1 MNILGNWF
9 YGWSLKKCKDILVWK
24 VNINERMYAM
34 FLDGY
39 FEIEWRVKKFF
50 CDDDILSKLSDNYLM
65 HDEMG
70 DLGGFQQL
78 GRTHEL
84 WRGWWVCIHL
94 PYLIIFLQR
103 EIEVPN

>member
-1 MNILGNWF
+1 
-9 YGWSLKKCKDILVWK
+9 
-24 VNINERMYAM
+24 MYAM

-70 DLGGFQQL
+70 DLGGFQQQ
-78 GRTHEL
+78 GTNTRNDDKDDGFASTYHI
-84 WRGWWVCIHL
+84 W
-94 PYLIIFLQR
+94 
-103 EIEVPN
+103 